1 MICWS
6 FKGFTG
12 TATLSMYS
20 AALANT
26 IGIIYV
32 CKDNKNLQIGY
43 IDFMG
48 KQNFIE
54 TTVDELI
61 KWEKSPVKFGYY
73 KTVKALDGKTEKL
86 LKIPWKT
93 GDVYNTKLFRRCFGK

>member
-1 MICWS
+1 
-6 FKGFTG
+6 
-12 TATLSMYS
+12 MYS

-86 LKIPWKT
+86 LKIPWNT